1 MAKSFGVK
9 FSMFIDKPGV
19 FAAID
24 RKRARVLAK
33 TGAFGRVVMKRQIRP
48 PKAGRKLRTVVVGGR
63 QFFVPTAG
71 RVIDVATGKPCSKA
85 QAREARITLARQ
97 LKEPAGS
104 PPRRGPTDK
113 LRKNIFFGVDPET
126 ASTVVGPLIFN
137 KQPAGIMPPTVP
149 ELLEFGGT
157 ATSKLGLPA
166 TYPPHPFAGP
176 SFDPTLQQFERLIE
190 SEPLK

>member
-9 FSMFIDKPGV
+9 FDMFID
-19 FAAID
+19 
-24 RKRARVLAK
+24 RKGILDAVADKEKRVLTK

-48 PKAGRKLRTVVVGGR
+48 PKAGRKLRTVVVAGR

-71 RVIDVATGKPCSKA
+71 RVIDVATGRPCSKA

-104 PPRRGPTDK
+104 PPRRGPSDK

-126 ASTVVGPLIFN
+126 ASTVVGPLIFS

-149 ELLEFGGT
+149 EPLEFGGVKN
-157 ATSKLGLPA
+157 AGGQQVQYLPRPFV
-166 TYPPHPFAGP
+166 YP
-176 SFDPTLQQFERLIE
+176 SLDPTEQKFRQLIE
-190 SEPLK
+190 TEPLK